1 MKDVVIRRTSR
12 LTAHKQ
18 RIPLALSNMIPWS
31 RYDKNSAMTE
41 KLGLPFLEVLVTAH
55 SALAQT

>member
-1 MKDVVIRRTSR
+1 MADTADVAYERRGNTAHTSR

-18 RIPLALSNMIPWS
+18 RIPLTLSNMIPWS

-41 KLGLPFLEVLVTAH
+41 KLG
-55 SALAQT
+55 